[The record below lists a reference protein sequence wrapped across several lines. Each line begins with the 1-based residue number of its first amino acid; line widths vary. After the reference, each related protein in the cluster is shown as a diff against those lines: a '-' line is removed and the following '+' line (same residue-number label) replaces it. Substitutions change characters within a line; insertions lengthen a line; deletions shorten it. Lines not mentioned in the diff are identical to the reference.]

1 MGSNLSNGDK
11 IDRFCLSIEQEF
23 NKAIDK
29 GLIVGRPSLI
39 IRVNSN
45 VVIYVSNGAK
55 YVSHAIACSDIVLTG
70 VAQNF
75 MAKRVF
81 AGLMDK
87 AVTDVTTK
95 L

>member
-11 IDRFCLSIEQEF
+11 IDRFCLSIEREF
-23 NKAIDK
+23 NKAIDN

-45 VVIYVSNGAK
+45 VVIYVSNGTN
-55 YVSHAIACSDIVLTG
+55 YVAYAMACNEIVLTG

-81 AGLMDK
+81 DGLMDK
-87 AVTDVTTK
+87 AGTNLTTQ